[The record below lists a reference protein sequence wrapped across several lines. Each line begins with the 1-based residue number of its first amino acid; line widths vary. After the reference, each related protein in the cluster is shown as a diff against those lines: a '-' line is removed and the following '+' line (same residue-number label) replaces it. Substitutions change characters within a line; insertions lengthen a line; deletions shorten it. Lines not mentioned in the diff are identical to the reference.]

1 MTTCAADGC
10 ERTGAFRT
18 RTRPT
23 WCDKH
28 LRDLYEEVGLT
39 LLDNFTKPGEY
50 LLTRCNHCSF
60 EGHYRFEYVLERRK
74 HSEQACRACYWTK
87 WAKGARKHS
96 GNRPVDLHHI
106 QQMAEANG
114 FTYLGPLTEPSLDE
128 DPHGTR
134 CNRCGRVEA
143 QRPGD
148 LGWGC
153 TCSRNTKTATAG
165 TKKTAGANLLKNS
178 DSRYADWWDHD
189 RNPPELWETAKLK
202 GRKEAWWRCPADHSF
217 QRRISDVTGSH
228 SSPCPTCREDAAEEW
243 KAKRAAYEGLT
254 IADVPELLDAWDED
268 ISPETVQVDAF
279 TGGSGY
285 RFRCPSGHRNTR
297 QPLSWLFGGC
307 SACKAAETRKRRAK
321 EAAEDPLSTRLTPE
335 IASQWHP
342 TKNERLKLST
352 ISPNSRRVVWWRDP
366 VCGHEFQATPRER
379 DKYERLRC
387 PECRTILDSLAFH
400 YPEIAD
406 EWSSENALSPWH
418 VRPNT
423 SQLVEPPLWVCRRNP
438 AHTWSAMPAVRVNGS
453 QCPECRTAGKSMI
466 ERQYVE
472 AARAYWGEAQSGPR
486 IHSPA
491 FTNHSSWSV
500 DIRVSLADGRS
511 LVIEYDGAYWHKDKG
526 PVDRIKS
533 IDLLRDGHIV
543 VRLREAP
550 LHSLEID
557 DPDYHELTV
566 YSGAQDPSRD
576 VQMIAQL
583 TQG

>member
-1 MTTCAADGC
+1 MMTCAADGC

-23 WCDKH
+23 WCDEH
-28 LRDLYEEVGLT
+28 LRALYKEGGLT
-39 LLDNFTKPGEY
+39 LLDRFTKPAEY
-50 LLTRCNHCSF
+50 LLTRCNHCGF

-74 HSEQACRACYWTK
+74 HSEQVCRACYWTK

-153 TCSRNTKTATAG
+153 TCSRNTKTASAG

-202 GRKEAWWRCPADHSF
+202 SRKEAWWRCPADHSF

-228 SSPCPTCREDAAEEW
+228 SSPCPTCREA
-243 KAKRAAYEGLT
+243 
-254 IADVPELLDAWDED
+254 
-268 ISPETVQVDAF
+268 
-279 TGGSGY
+279 
-285 RFRCPSGHRNTR
+285 
-297 QPLSWLFGGC
+297 
-307 SACKAAETRKRRAK
+307 AAETRKRRAD

-342 TKNERLKLST
+342 TKNEKFKLST
-352 ISPNSRRVVWWRDP
+352 ISPNSRRVVWW
-366 VCGHEFQATPRER
+366 CGHEFQATPRER

-406 EWSSENALSPWH
+406 EWSSENSLSPWH

-423 SQLVEPPLWVCRRNP
+423 SQLVEPPLWVCRQNP

-453 QCPECRTAGKSMI
+453 QCPKCRTAGKSMI
-466 ERQYVE
+466 ERLYVE

-566 YSGAQDPSRD
+566 YSGAKDPSRD